1 MGVGGD
7 SEQVLSGSFFLGSP
21 KLVTILALRA
31 LPTVFAFALWLVV
44 CITPAGA
51 QSIGA
56 TSPQSASRT
65 SAQSAADS
73 GADVRA
79 IFAAKCLECHN
90 PDSDSSKARR
100 DFDGAWDMA
109 LIIEAWSDPIAFDL
123 APLWEVAEERSMPPE
138 DSDVQA
144 LTTSE
149 AQQLLQWL
157 EIGSPLP
164 ADGNRF
170 VDLQMAARFLADDL
184 APTTSRREGKR
195 SLMERLLI
203 WFGRNHAATT
213 HFPVALLLLAALM
226 RLCQRGAWRQQ
237 AWRAESF
244 CLTFGAPLA
253 AITAG
258 LGWLNAANSGAAGDL
273 LWRHRWVGI
282 GVAVTAMLLLLLRRK
297 FGKRKVYSVLLVLL
311 ALTVAIVG
319 HQGGEMVFGES
330 YLDF

>member
-7 SEQVLSGSFFLGSP
+7 SEQVLPGSFFLGSP

-31 LPTVFAFALWLVV
+31 LPTVFAVALWLVV
-44 CITPAGA
+44 CITPASA
-51 QSIGA
+51 QTASRA
-56 TSPQSASRT
+56 SAQTASRT
-65 SAQSAADS
+65 SDL
-73 GADVRA
+73 GAEVRT

-109 LIIEAWSDPIAFDL
+109 LIIDAWSDPIAFDL
-123 APLWEVAEERSMPPE
+123 APLWEVTEERSMPPE
-138 DSDVQA
+138 DSDVLA
-144 LTTSE
+144 LTDTE
-149 AQQLLQWL
+149 AQAFLQWL
-157 EIGSPLP
+157 ENGSPLP

-170 VDLQMAARFLADDL
+170 VDLPMAARFHADDL
-184 APTTSRREGKR
+184 APATAVREGER
-195 SLMERLLI
+195 SFSERLWI

-213 HFPVALLLLAALM
+213 HFPIALLLLAALM
-226 RLCQRGAWRQQ
+226 RLCQRGPWREQ

-244 CLTFGAPLA
+244 CVSFGAPLA
-253 AITAG
+253 VVTAG

-273 LWRHRWVGI
+273 LWRHRWVGV

-297 FGKRKVYSVLLVLL
+297 FGKRRVYGVLLLIL
-311 ALTVAIVG
+311 ALAIAIGG